1 MIFCKKHIKTWDF
14 WGAYMCLPQHFQ
26 TKSDASLFAAHVPP
40 SRARPPHLAL
50 VAPLQRPAARC
61 RSCVLRHRSGVGK
74 RLGGGPG
81 APGGAESAEVIQVQG
96 LQGESGGVGVSSWA
110 ASAFWARWPRR

>member
-1 MIFCKKHIKTWDF
+1 
-14 WGAYMCLPQHFQ
+14 MCLPQHFQ

-40 SRARPPHLAL
+40 SRARPPHLAV

-81 APGGAESAEVIQVQG
+81 GESAEVIQVQG
-96 LQGESGGVGVSSWA
+96 LQGESGGVGVGSWA
-110 ASAFWARWPRR
+110 ASALLGSLASEIVGKSHLGFAQVLSCF